1 MIPNELKQLNNWC
14 VWVYQE
20 REGKKTKVPVNPVDG
35 ELAKSNDPSTW
46 SDYDTAVHVYDTTN
60 ANGIGFSFT
69 PPYVGID
76 IDDIAD
82 EVERYKLGDY
92 DTNIV
97 FEFYETFKSYG
108 ELSPSGTGFHIITKG
123 KIPGTRRRKDNVE
136 MYDSGRFFTVTGKTL
151 GKYDEVTEVTPGN
164 FERIYRKYLPD
175 NVQKLNYND
184 HGISHNL
191 SDSEVIAKALNSK
204 QADKFRMFLNG
215 GWETQFS
222 SQSEAD
228 MAFANMLAFWC
239 ARDYIQMDSIFRRSS
254 LMREKW
260 DMKRGKTTYGEAT
273 LYKAIN
279 ETAEVYTPTN
289 KREPLKY
296 DLSFLDKG
304 KTTEEVKELPARSWD
319 DTGNAQRFMDN
330 FGDLVKYSY
339 GSKTFYVYD
348 GQKWHADDMGF
359 VNRLIDTT
367 IENMKFEKVSIPEGE
382 DDEEAA
388 IEAFKKHIKYSRSTR
403 SKKNIQEELKH
414 LTAVPMDAFDKDN
427 MSFNVQNGYI
437 DLSSGTLMQHD
448 KDKLFSK
455 IANVEYSNKMR
466 PDAWIDFLN
475 DIFDG
480 DQELI
485 RYIQKALGYSLT
497 GSAEEQIMFILLG
510 NGRNGKSLFV
520 NTIAEILGDYSK
532 NTQAETLMEKK
543 GERINN
549 DVARLNDARFVTS
562 TEPNQGFVFDE
573 GLVKQMTG
581 DDKVSARFLHQEF
594 FEFEV
599 KFKIWLATNHRPIV
613 KGTDDGIW
621 RRLITIPF
629 DVQIPTHKVDKK
641 LKFKLMREA
650 PAILEWMVEGCLLWQ
665 KEGLENLPQKIVE
678 ANAAYRFEMD
688 PVQSFIEEEC
698 ILGDGFEEG
707 GSTLYDAPAKWC
719 VDNDRYD
726 VGKNNFG
733 KQMKSKFK
741 SRRSNGVKY
750 LGIKILR
757 AYSFGEDIPLK

>member
-1 MIPNELKQLNNWC
+1 MIPDELKQLNNWC

-20 REGKKTKVPVNPVDG
+20 RDGKVTKVPVDPVSG

-46 SDYDTAVHVYDTTN
+46 CDYDTAVNVWQNTN
-60 ANGIGFSFT
+60 ANGLGFFFT

-76 IDDIAD
+76 IDDVAD

-97 FEFYETFKSYG
+97 FEFYESFKSYG

-123 KIPGTRRRKDNVE
+123 KIPGARRRHKNVE
-136 MYDSGRFFTVTGKTL
+136 MYDSGRFFTMTGNSL
-151 GKYDEVTEVTPGN
+151 GKYSEVSEVSELN
-164 FERIYRKYLPD
+164 FDRIYRKYLPD
-175 NVQKLNYND
+175 NVQKLSFEN
-184 HGISHNL
+184 HGISHSL
-191 SDSEVIAKALNSK
+191 SDSAVIAKALESK
-204 QADKFRMFLNG
+204 SGEKFRLFLNG

-228 MAFANMLAFWC
+228 MAFANILAFWC
-239 ARDYIQMDSIFRRSS
+239 ARDFAQMDSIFRRSS

-260 DMKRGKTTYGEAT
+260 DEKRGKTTYGEAT

-279 ETAEVYTPTN
+279 ETADVYTPTN
-289 KREPLKY
+289 QREPMKY
-296 DLSFLDKG
+296 DLSFLDN
-304 KTTEEVKELPARSWD
+304 KTEDDVLELPPRSWD

-330 FGDLVKYSY
+330 YGGIVKYSY
-339 GSKTFYVYD
+339 QSSKFYVYD
-348 GQKWHADDMGF
+348 GQKWQIDNMGL
-359 VNRLIDTT
+359 VNRLIDST
-367 IENMKFEKVSIPEGE
+367 IENMKFEKITVPEE
-382 DDEEAA
+382 EEEAEE
-388 IEAFKKHIKYSRSTR
+388 IVQKFQGFISKSRSTN
-403 SKKNIQEELKH
+403 SKKNIYTELKH
-414 LTAVPMDAFDKDN
+414 LTAISTDEFDKDN
-427 MSFNVQNGYI
+427 MTINVQNGYI
-437 DLSSGTLMQHD
+437 DLSSGELHEHD
-448 KDKLFSK
+448 QDKMFSK
-455 IANVEYSNKMR
+455 ITNVEYSNKMR
-466 PDAWIDFLN
+466 PDAWLDFLN

-480 DQELI
+480 DEDLI

-520 NTIAEILGDYSK
+520 NTIAEMLGDYSK

-543 GERINN
+543 GDKINN
-549 DVARLNDARFVTS
+549 DVARLNDTRFVTS

-594 FEFEV
+594 FEFDV

-629 DVQIPTHKVDKK
+629 DVQIPVHKVDKK

-665 KEGLENLPQKIVE
+665 KEGLENLPRKIKE
-678 ANAAYRFEMD
+678 ANADYRFEMD
-688 PVQSFIEEEC
+688 PVQSFIEEQC
-698 ILGDGFEEG
+698 IIGDDFEEN
-707 GSTLYDAPAKWC
+707 GSTLYEAYTKWC

-733 KQMKSKFK
+733 KQLKSKFK
-741 SRRSNGVKY
+741 SKKSGVIKY
-750 LGIKILR
+750 LGLKILR
-757 AYSFGEDIPLK
+757 QYTFGSDIPIK